1 MGCMV
6 VLQLHSQRE
15 EGVRKK
21 DEASGWA
28 SSSPSLQPKQLC
40 FFSDLN
46 TGIKEGVILNYYYFE
61 EIVLRH
67 GDFQHQ
73 LNLSYSR
80 DAEYQD
86 TGLSRHHISLLA
98 FFFKELSVFFLFFL
112 IATPP

>member
-1 MGCMV
+1 MV

-46 TGIKEGVILNYYYFE
+46 TGIKEGVILNYHYFE
-61 EIVLRH
+61 EREGGWIDRKV
-67 GDFQHQ
+67 DK
-73 LNLSYSR
+73 SR
-80 DAEYQD
+80 DICLN
-86 TGLSRHHISLLA
+86 G
-98 FFFKELSVFFLFFL
+98 
-112 IATPP
+112 